1 MLGCFFLLDLIQN
14 CRQPVH
20 RLDGFFR
27 YILVPMPEDPSVQ
40 RFQANLKRLPVHLQA
55 PFEGLKRQ
63 QAKIKRL
70 LSTKAGQE
78 AFLKDPVTALEGAGV
93 KIDSALRKVLL
104 GGQAKLRSLRAGETA
119 TFANG
124 TSVTPKVRLKITT

>member
-1 MLGCFFLLDLIQN
+1 
-14 CRQPVH
+14 
-20 RLDGFFR
+20 
-27 YILVPMPEDPSVQ
+27 MPEDPSVQ
-40 RFQANLKRLPVHLQA
+40 RFQANLKRLPIHLQA

-78 AFLKDPVTALEGAGV
+78 AFLKDPVAAMAGAGI
-93 KIDSALRKVLL
+93 KIDPALRKVLL
-104 GGQAKLRSLRAGETA
+104 GGQGRLRSSRGGETA
-119 TFANG
+119 LFANG